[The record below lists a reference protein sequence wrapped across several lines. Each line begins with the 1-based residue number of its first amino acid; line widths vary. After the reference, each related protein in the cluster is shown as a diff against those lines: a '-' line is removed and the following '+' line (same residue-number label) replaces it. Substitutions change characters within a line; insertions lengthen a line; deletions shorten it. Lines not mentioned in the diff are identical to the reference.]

1 MKKIF
6 RNNRIIAIA
15 FMTVF
20 SATAFAVPKTG
31 EPEKDVPVSLSYAGN
46 IQEQPL
52 FQLSFYGNKENDDF
66 TITISDEWGNRLYRE
81 NIKAENFSKKF
92 LLNTEEIGDE
102 TLTFE
107 IISNKTGKKVQYE
120 VNRFTRTGAI
130 ALATVSK

>member
-15 FMTVF
+15 FMTF
-20 SATAFAVPKTG
+20 FAASAFATPKAG
-31 EPEKDVPVSLSYAGN
+31 EPGKDVPVSLSYAGS
-46 IQEQPL
+46 IQEKPM
-52 FQLSFYGNKENDDF
+52 FELSFNGNKENDDF

-107 IISNKTGKKVQYE
+107 VISNKTGKKVLYE

>member
-31 EPEKDVPVSLSYAGN
+31 ETEKDVPVSLSYAGT

-66 TITISDEWGNRLYRE
+66 TITIRDEWGNRLYRE

-92 LLNTEEIGDE
+92 LLNTEEISDE

-130 ALATVSK
+130 AHASVSK

>member
-15 FMTVF
+15 FMTLF
-20 SATAFAVPKTG
+20 SATTFATPKG
-31 EPEKDVPVSLSYAGN
+31 EEPAQDVPVSLSYAGS
-46 IQEQPL
+46 IQEQPM
-52 FQLSFYGNKENDDF
+52 FELSFYGNKENDDF
-66 TITISDEWGNRLYRE
+66 TIIISDTWGNRLYRE
-81 NIKAENFSKKF
+81 NIKAENFIKKF

-107 IISNKTGKKVQYE
+107 VISNKTGKKVQYE
-120 VNRFTRTGAI
+120 VNRYTRTGAT